1 MKYPL
6 QIIDGHPVFSNN
18 KQIILLDTGSPVTLC
33 DEKNLLFEERTFTT
47 QKSMGVA
54 NIAHISELLGF
65 PIHVLLG
72 SDIIGQF
79 HVYIDYKNHSVE
91 FSDDP
96 IDKGRNL
103 VALNKEMG
111 IPVVTGKVDGHEYK
125 FYLDTGARL
134 SYLHSALTLMYKA
147 IGMEEDF
154 YPGLGKFDTPV
165 FNIETEVSNE
175 RFDTKFGNLPKH
187 LENAFLS
194 GNIKGILGF
203 DFFNSYAVNLEK
215 GFSGIII

>member
-1 MKYPL
+1 
-6 QIIDGHPVFSNN
+6 
-18 KQIILLDTGSPVTLC
+18 
-33 DEKNLLFEERTFTT
+33 
-47 QKSMGVA
+47 
-54 NIAHISELLGF
+54 
-65 PIHVLLG
+65 
-72 SDIIGQF
+72 
-79 HVYIDYKNHSVE
+79 
-91 FSDDP
+91 
-96 IDKGRNL
+96 
-103 VALNKEMG
+103 MG

-147 IGMEEDF
+147 SGMEEDF

-165 FNIETEVSNE
+165 FNIETEVSNG
-175 RFDTKFGNLPKH
+175 RFNTKFGNLPKH
-187 LENAFLS
+187 LENALLS